1 MKKYDHIVVGS
12 GASGLT
18 ATLLLALSGRKVL
31 LLEKAPRTGGSLSR
45 FRIDGIPFDTGFHFT
60 GGLTE
65 NGLLRRMMKVLGIE
79 NDVETMFL
87 SPADAHHFVF
97 TREQRIIELPAGIKE
112 VRRKCKSDF
121 PGDQVAVDRYFD
133 MLERVYLQTA
143 STDITRLGEN
153 SSRMDEEFI
162 SLHEVLDGITDNP
175 LLKGVFSALG
185 MCYGVK
191 PSEVSFASHS
201 RVCYD
206 LYESTARF
214 RNGGDALVK
223 AFESQFSRLDVEVQ
237 CSSWITQLRENSSGH
252 VESAVLNNGDEITF
266 ESAILTIHPKQIL
279 EVLPKSIVSKA
290 FTQRVESFESSI
302 GFFTLFGTLECGTN
316 PDFGSSIVSLFPT
329 CDFDAMLD
337 PAYAGEQ
344 ALVIVGSR
352 ETVRNKPC
360 HVTIVMEPSFPRNLE
375 QWSGSSTGKRP
386 AEYLAYKEQRV
397 SEIVKR
403 LKNHDSKYGTNFRAM
418 GTASVLTYR
427 DYLNSFDGSAYG
439 VKQKLGQYNLIG
451 RLPVR
456 NLFSAGQSAL
466 LPGLTGA
473 MMSSFIVT
481 RAMMGKENLGRLVK
495 ERLCN

>member
-45 FRIDGIPFDTGFHFT
+45 FRIDGVPFDTGFHFT
-60 GGLTE
+60 GGLTG
-65 NGLLRRMMKVLGIE
+65 NGLLRRMLKVLGIDE
-79 NDVETMFL
+79 AVEPVFL
-87 SPADAHHFVF
+87 SKSDAHHFVF
-97 TREQRIIELPAGIKE
+97 EKEQRVIELPVGLSE
-112 VRRKCKSDF
+112 VRRRCKSDF
-121 PGDQVAVDRYFD
+121 PGDQLAVDKYFD
-133 MLERVYLQTA
+133 MLERVYLETA

-162 SLHEVLDGITDNP
+162 SLKDVIDGLTDNA
-175 LLKGVFSALG
+175 LLKGVFCALG

-191 PSEVSFASHS
+191 PSEVSFATHS

-223 AFESQFSRLDVEVQ
+223 AFESQFSKLDVEVRLN
-237 CSSWITQLRENSSGH
+237 SWITALRENPAGQ
-252 VESAVLNNGDEITF
+252 VGSAVLNNGDEISF

-279 EVLPKSIVSKA
+279 EILPASLVSRA
-290 FTQRVESFESSI
+290 FVQRIESFEPSI
-302 GFFTLFGTLECGTN
+302 GFFTVFGTLDSGTN
-316 PDFGSSIVSLFPT
+316 PDFGSSIVSLYPT
-329 CDFDAMLD
+329 SDFEAMLD
-337 PAYAGEQ
+337 PAYSGEQ

-352 ETVRNKPC
+352 ETVRGKPC
-360 HVTIVMEPSFPRNLE
+360 HIAIVMEPSFPAKLEKWAGTSARN
-375 QWSGSSTGKRP
+375 RP
-386 AEYLAYKEQRV
+386 PDYLAYKEERV
-397 SEIVKR
+397 ASILSR
-403 LKNHDSKYGTNFRAM
+403 LNKHDSKYGANFRVM
-418 GTASVLTYR
+418 GSASVLTYR
-427 DYLNSFDGSAYG
+427 DYLNSIDGSAYG
-439 VKQKLGQYNLIG
+439 VKQKVGQYNLIG

-456 NLFSAGQSAL
+456 NLFAAGQSAL
-466 LPGLTGA
+466 LPGLAGA

-481 RAMMGKENLGRLVK
+481 RAMIGKENLGRLVR